1 MKKFKGKIALT
12 IAIIVIFFIFL
23 LSIYVIKEEKEEEI
37 NRLNNKI
44 NRISQLLK
52 HTSIEPLWDID
63 IQKLKLNLNS
73 IFVDEPEILAIDFFD
88 VTGEIKLKLNKDSK
102 FEIGKSINKTII
114 IKKEGLKLGEATITY
129 TTAMLERKLNES
141 KIVFTCLI
149 LGLLITNAMIVV
161 FSRIKERELRES
173 EERYRLIT
181 ENIVDVIWTMD
192 MNLNFT
198 YISPSIYQQRGYTV
212 EESLKHSLED
222 VVLPEYY
229 EKVMSLFTKTFQ
241 LIESGDNQGFNPK
254 EFEVQQPCKDGS
266 VIWTSNN
273 ASVLHDSKNQPIGI
287 LGSTHNITERKQAEE
302 ALKVAAEEKKMAL
315 VGQIAGQI
323 AHDFNNILG
332 IIMGNAELSLYK
344 CKDTNIRK
352 KLKLIFE
359 QSLRGK
365 NLTRNLVAFAKDQ
378 EPKQE
383 FFRVTNKIDLVLKLM
398 KKDLEGISI
407 IKNYESNVPD
417 VLADPGMIEHALVNL
432 IQNSIHAISMVEEP
446 QIIINTFHKDNYI
459 YLEIEDNGCG
469 IPEEVIDRIYEL
481 SFTMKGNSDITNSY
495 KSGIK
500 GTGYGMA
507 NVKKYIEQ
515 HKGNILIDSK
525 AGKGTKITI
534 SIPVTEK
541 KLTQREII
549 EIQKENFHVEKNIL
563 LVEDEQAI
571 SNVQYTILTHEPC
584 NHKVDIATDAQMA
597 MDLFD
602 RNKYNFVSLDF
613 VLTGELSGMDVYKY
627 IRQQNKT
634 IPILFVSGNL
644 DFLESINELKQK
656 DPCVDHVSKP
666 CQNKDYVNAINK
678 LLEQT
683 SGFL

>member
-23 LSIYVIKEEKEEEI
+23 LSIYVIKEEKEEEV

-222 VVLPEYY
+222 VVLPEFH
-229 EKVMSLFTKTFQ
+229 EKIMSLFTKTFQ
-241 LIESGDNQGFNPK
+241 LIESGHNQGFNPK

-315 VGQIAGQI
+315 VGLIAGQI

-515 HKGNILIDSK
+515 HKVVI
-525 AGKGTKITI
+525 
-534 SIPVTEK
+534 
-541 KLTQREII
+541 
-549 EIQKENFHVEKNIL
+549 FL
-563 LVEDEQAI
+563 LDTV
-571 SNVQYTILTHEPC
+571 
-584 NHKVDIATDAQMA
+584 
-597 MDLFD
+597 
-602 RNKYNFVSLDF
+602 
-613 VLTGELSGMDVYKY
+613 
-627 IRQQNKT
+627 
-634 IPILFVSGNL
+634 
-644 DFLESINELKQK
+644 
-656 DPCVDHVSKP
+656 
-666 CQNKDYVNAINK
+666 
-678 LLEQT
+678 
-683 SGFL
+683 